1 MDLFLHRLLLRRALT
16 GGKFTPNLIL
26 MIFKSTITSRS
37 FYCFQAGKFGVFIFR
52 YAKAKRFFGV
62 LKR

>member
-1 MDLFLHRLLLRRALT
+1 
-16 GGKFTPNLIL
+16 